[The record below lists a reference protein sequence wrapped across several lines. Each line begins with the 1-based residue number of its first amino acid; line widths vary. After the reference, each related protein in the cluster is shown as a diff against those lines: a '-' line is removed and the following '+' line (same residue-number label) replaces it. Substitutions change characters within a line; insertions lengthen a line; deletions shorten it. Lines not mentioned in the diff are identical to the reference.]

1 MDAEPTDDLPLIRCA
16 VYTRQSVV
24 RAGDDP
30 ALASCAV
37 QRTLCTEFIRSMAW
51 RGWYPIGEHFDDEGY
66 SGATIERPGLERLI
80 ARIQDGDVQRV
91 IVYLAEQQDLEVV
104 RLLLAATWFPSAELD
119 EQLGGGRR
127 LCVVLE
133 LGGVIIGAAVLDEH
147 GDVGVLRA
155 LSIDPP
161 YRRRRHGTALAAFV
175 IRLAYEHGLGSVYAA
190 AASQWFLEEVGF
202 QHIERVLLPRAA
214 LHLPSLAKVPA
225 AAYIFEITPSV
236 NGTRTPRRMVPRTL
250 SELLAQPDRVPA
262 DTTGPRARR
271 KRQQVTED
279 KRDDAPT
286 TR

>member
-1 MDAEPTDDLPLIRCA
+1 MDEPAHEPEIDERLADLRRRRAEA
-16 VYTRQSVV
+16 VDVLAETLLDMYLQGR
-24 RAGDDP
+24 RAAREGRPWPP
-30 ALASCAV
+30 ALATAP
-37 QRTLCTEFIRSMAW
+37 A
-51 RGWYPIGEHFDDEGY
+51 PKP
-66 SGATIERPGLERLI
+66 RPVKLPKGPPR
-80 ARIQDGDVQRV
+80 RV
-91 IVYLAEQQDLEVV
+91 HRFAEQQDLEVV
-104 RLLLAATWFPSAELD
+104 RVLLAATWFPSAELD

-271 KRQQVTED
+271 KRQQETENE
-279 KRDDAPT
+279 RDDAPT

>member
-1 MDAEPTDDLPLIRCA
+1 MDEPAHEPEVDERLADLRRRRAEA
-16 VYTRQSVV
+16 VDVLAETLLDMYLQGR
-24 RAGDDP
+24 RAAREGRPWPP
-30 ALASCAV
+30 ALATAPAPK
-37 QRTLCTEFIRSMAW
+37 L
-51 RGWYPIGEHFDDEGY
+51 
-66 SGATIERPGLERLI
+66 RPVKLPKGPPR
-80 ARIQDGDVQRV
+80 RV
-91 IVYLAEQQDLEVV
+91 HRFAEQQDLEVV
-104 RLLLAATWFPSAELD
+104 RVLLAATWFPSAELD

-190 AASQWFLEEVGF
+190 ASSQWFLEEVGF

-271 KRQQVTED
+271 KRQQVTAD

>member
-1 MDAEPTDDLPLIRCA
+1 MLAETLLDMYLQGR
-16 VYTRQSVV
+16 
-24 RAGDDP
+24 RAAREGRPWPP
-30 ALASCAV
+30 ALATAP
-37 QRTLCTEFIRSMAW
+37 A
-51 RGWYPIGEHFDDEGY
+51 PKP
-66 SGATIERPGLERLI
+66 RPVKLRKGPPR
-80 ARIQDGDVQRV
+80 RV
-91 IVYLAEQQDLEVV
+91 HRFAEQQDLEVV
-104 RLLLAATWFPSAELD
+104 RVLLAATWFPSAELD

-147 GDVGVLRA
+147 GDVGVLRG

-175 IRLAYEHGLGSVYAA
+175 IRLAYDGLGSVYAA

-250 SELLAQPDRVPA
+250 SELFAQPDRGPSN
-262 DTTGPRARR
+262 TTGPRAQR
-271 KRQQVTED
+271 KRQQETENE
-279 KRDDAPT
+279 RDDAPT